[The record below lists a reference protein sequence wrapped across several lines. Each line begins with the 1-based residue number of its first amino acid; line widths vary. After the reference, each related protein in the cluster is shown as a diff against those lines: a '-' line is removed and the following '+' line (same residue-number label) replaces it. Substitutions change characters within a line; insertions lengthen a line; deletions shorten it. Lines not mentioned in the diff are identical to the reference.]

1 MANYWMVRSERGIRE
16 LVERDGFIAIGFGG
30 TAIGNLNGLTRDQV
44 NELVAKHRGP
54 EATRSQIASHTGQ
67 LYRFANAL
75 QIGDSI
81 ITSVEDRQYLIG
93 KITSDYTYDESDL
106 GHPHRRSVEW
116 NSSVRR
122 DELPLTF
129 KNSLGSIATV
139 FSINRHD
146 AEIELLLGGQSNPS
160 GINISELDPS
170 RVDANSRRRILDHI
184 IRTFPG
190 HDFEGLVAE
199 VLMAM
204 GLEVEGHGPG
214 ADSGVDLIARHGP
227 FGFEQ
232 IVVQVKNHAGSIGNS
247 DIRNLRG
254 TSESGKKLFVSAR
267 GYTQDAQKLADSDVN
282 LELLSGLQLVDLL
295 IEHYD
300 RLSEGIQKTIPLR
313 KVFLLDLDDEEDN

>member
-1 MANYWMVRSERGIRE
+1 MANYWMVRSEWGIRE

-30 TAIGNLNGLTRDQV
+30 TAIGNLNVLTREQIYV
-44 NELVAKHRGP
+44 LVAKHRGP
-54 EATRSQIASHTGQ
+54 DATPSQIASHTGQ
-67 LYRFANAL
+67 LYRFANAV
-75 QIGDSI
+75 QIGDSV

-93 KITSDYTYDESDL
+93 KVTSDYTYLESQRD
-106 GHPHRRSVEW
+106 HPHRRSVKW
-116 NSSVRR
+116 QSSVRR
-122 DELPLTF
+122 DELPLAI
-129 KNSLGSIATV
+129 KNSLGGISTV
-139 FSINRHD
+139 FSVSRHG

-160 GINISELDPS
+160 RISDSELDPS
-170 RVDANSRRRILDHI
+170 RVDANSRRKILDHI
-184 IRTFPG
+184 VRTFPG
-190 HDFEGLVAE
+190 HDFEGVVAE

-214 ADSGVDLIARHGP
+214 ADGGVDLIARHGP

-300 RLSEGIQKTIPLR
+300 RLSEDIQKTIPLR
-313 KVFLLDLDDEEDN
+313 QVFLLDLDDEEDN